1 MAITV
6 EPLSGTVG
14 AQVRGVDLS
23 VALDQGTAAEIWR
36 AFLDHHVL
44 FFRDQDVSPG
54 AQMRFG
60 RCFGELDT
68 HPFVEGMDA
77 YPEVIEVVT
86 EPDDRFNFG
95 GGWHSDVSFLDEPD
109 LRLDLRRSMCPWWAA
124 TRCSPTNTPPTTLLS
139 ETMKGLLAG
148 LVATHSAG
156 PQYSEGGYSTRSK
169 AMKTKS
175 AGTAARVV
183 CHPLVRSHP
192 ETGRK
197 ALYVNQ
203 AFTIGIEGM
212 RREES
217 AALLRFLFNH
227 AVQEP
232 FTCRFRWSPGSVA
245 MWDNRSV
252 QHYASSTTEGNVAT
266 CVASPSRGDRP
277 RRSHRP
283 PPGLTGSFSRH
294 GGVRARSG
302 SGGAWL
308 VPRNRRR
315 PYYSLSEAAPRP
327 LFGGTLAV
335 AARGA
340 DISGDGGRPT
350 PGQMLRDSVGRQ
362 SHCGSGGQSAQ

>member
-1 MAITV
+1 MSVMAITV

-14 AQVRGVDLS
+14 ARVRGIELS
-23 VALDQGTAAEIWR
+23 RALDEGTVAEIWR

-44 FFRDQDVSPG
+44 FFRDQDLSPE

-60 RCFGELDT
+60 RRFGELDT

-109 LRLDLRRSMCPWWAA
+109 LGSILYAVDIPTVGGDTLFANQHAA
-124 TRCSPTNTPPTTLLS
+124 YDALS
-139 ETMKGLLAG
+139 ETMKRLLDG

-169 AMKTKS
+169 AIKTKS
-175 AGTAARVV
+175 ADTAARIVG
-183 CHPLVRSHP
+183 HPLVRSHP

-252 QHYASSTTEGNVAT
+252 QHYALFDYRGQRRHMRRITI
-266 CVASPSRGDRP
+266 RGDRP
-277 RRSHRP
+277 R
-283 PPGLTGSFSRH
+283 
-294 GGVRARSG
+294 
-302 SGGAWL
+302 
-308 VPRNRRR
+308 
-315 PYYSLSEAAPRP
+315 
-327 LFGGTLAV
+327 
-335 AARGA
+335 
-340 DISGDGGRPT
+340 
-350 PGQMLRDSVGRQ
+350 
-362 SHCGSGGQSAQ
+362 

>member
-1 MAITV
+1 MSVMAITV

-23 VALDQGTAAEIWR
+23 VALDEGTVAEIWR

-44 FFRDQDVSPG
+44 FFHDQDLSPE

-68 HPFVEGMDA
+68 HPFVEGMDV

-109 LRLDLRRSMCPWWAA
+109 LGSILYAVDVPAVGGDTLFANQHAA
-124 TRCSPTNTPPTTLLS
+124 YDALS

-217 AALLRFLFNH
+217 AALLRFLFDH

-252 QHYASSTTEGNVAT
+252 QHYALFDYRGHRRHMRRITIK
-266 CVASPSRGDRP
+266 GDRP
-277 RRSHRP
+277 R
-283 PPGLTGSFSRH
+283 
-294 GGVRARSG
+294 
-302 SGGAWL
+302 
-308 VPRNRRR
+308 
-315 PYYSLSEAAPRP
+315 
-327 LFGGTLAV
+327 
-335 AARGA
+335 
-340 DISGDGGRPT
+340 
-350 PGQMLRDSVGRQ
+350 
-362 SHCGSGGQSAQ
+362 